1 MEVQQYLQRL
11 LSIHSVAATRP
22 RIFLYVKGGPEF
34 FARAREL
41 SFAHEIHEVPNIGR
55 EQETYLRHVV
65 AHYDR
70 LPQHVLFSQASPL
83 SPKLSLSHSE
93 LAILEDLWTVAL
105 GLCWQH
111 TIEAQGNLR

>member
-22 RIFLYVKGGPEF
+22 RIFLYVKGGTEI
-34 FARAREL
+34 FAQAREL
-41 SFAHEIHEVPNIGR
+41 KFAHEIHEVPNIGR

-65 AHYDR
+65 AHYER

-83 SPKLSLSHSE
+83 S
-93 LAILEDLWTVAL
+93 
-105 GLCWQH
+105 
-111 TIEAQGNLR
+111 